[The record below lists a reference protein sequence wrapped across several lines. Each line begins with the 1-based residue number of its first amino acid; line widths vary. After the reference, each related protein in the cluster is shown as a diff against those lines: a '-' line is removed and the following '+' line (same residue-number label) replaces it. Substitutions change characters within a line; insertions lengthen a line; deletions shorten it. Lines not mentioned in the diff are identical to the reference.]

1 MILAF
6 DTSMAACSAA
16 VYDPTSARVLA
27 SRFELMERG
36 HAEALAPMVK
46 AVMDEAEITFGTLE
60 TIAVTRGPGTFTGV
74 RIGLAMAR
82 GLALGRNLRFV
93 SLTSLEAIAA
103 NAIPSAIP
111 VVVATEAG
119 LGEVYFSYFDNSR
132 IESAEARKGSPSEAA
147 ALIVDPHTEVLGTAA
162 ESVLA
167 AVNPELNAVRGKA
180 GDLPDAA
187 RFVKLAATRPPTMDP
202 PSPLYIRPPDAKPQA
217 QQRRLIQA
225 GPEAAALLASLHGAC
240 FDRPW
245 TEEALRSLLGTP
257 GSAAWIVSAGGEPT
271 GFTLIRAAADE
282 AEILTLAVIPAR
294 RRLGHAAA
302 LVAALKAHAGR
313 AGLRHLHLEVA
324 ASNEAARKLYAKA
337 GFSVSGE
344 RKGYY
349 AREDGPPEAAILMR
363 WSAP

>member
-6 DTSMAACSAA
+6 DTAMAACSAA
-16 VYDPTSARVLA
+16 VYDSATARVLA

-36 HAEALAPMVK
+36 HAEALAPMVRD
-46 AVMDEAEITFGTLE
+46 VMAEAGIAFGVLE

-82 GLALGRNLRFV
+82 GLALGRNLSFV

-103 NAIPSAIP
+103 NAIPSKIP
-111 VVVATEAG
+111 MVVATEAG

-132 IESAEARKGSPSEAA
+132 IAGTQARKGCPAEAA
-147 ALIVDPHTEVLGTAA
+147 ALIEESGTEVLGTAA
-162 ESVLA
+162 EAVLA
-167 AVNPELNAVRGKA
+167 AANSELKAIRGRT

-187 RFVKLAATRPPTMDP
+187 NFVKVAATRTPTQTP

-217 QQRRLIQA
+217 LQRRMNQA
-225 GPEAAALLASLHGAC
+225 GPEAAALLARIHALS
-240 FDRPW
+240 FDHPW
-245 TEEALRSLLGTP
+245 TEESLRNLLGTP
-257 GSAAWIVSAGGEPT
+257 GSAAWVVSAGGEPA
-271 GFTLIRAAADE
+271 GFALIRAAAGE
-282 AEILTLAVIPAR
+282 AEILTLAVIPAK

-302 LVAALKAHAGR
+302 LVATVQTNAGR
-313 AGLRHLHLEVA
+313 AGIRHLHLEVA
-324 ASNEAARKLYAKA
+324 ASNEAARNLYSKA
-337 GFSVSGE
+337 GFAISGE

-349 AREDGPPEAAILMR
+349 ARIDGPPETAILMR